1 MKLTRDFFKKQ
12 NWDIGTVKIE
22 DSKNWMANLE
32 KTIDKDGVYI
42 DASVTN
48 ILYPDRFA
56 LHGYFTSNCYV
67 SIMLYTEED
76 YFNVLKLAHL
86 DNNFKIIK

>member
-22 DSKNWMANLE
+22 DSKNWMAILE
-32 KTIDKDGVYI
+32 KTIDKDDVYI
-42 DASVTN
+42 KASVTN
-48 ILYPDRFA
+48 ILYADRFT
-56 LHGYFTSNCYV
+56 LSGYLTSDCYIN
-67 SIMLYTEED
+67 IMLYTEED